1 MFIIIMALSSESIS
15 TLMPFASTLI
25 MFALILSEFA
35 SILDIMSESMAGS
48 MLPPPLGRFSI
59 KFDSTAI
66 SMALVSKP
74 IIFAVILSEFVLMP
88 VLFVE
93 IAFTLVEMASELA
106 SIAPLLS

>member
-1 MFIIIMALSSESIS
+1 MALSSESIA

-35 SILDIMSESMAGS
+35 SIFYVMSESMAGS

-59 KFDSTAI
+59 TFDSTEI
-66 SMALVSKP
+66 SMALAFRL

-93 IAFTLVEMASELA
+93 IASTLVEMASEFA